1 MTRAIWTNA
10 RRKAEDANNLVN
22 HICFDCCSQSVGVLK
37 ADVHET
43 KDAPK
48 ANRERGKHKPRRSI
62 ARSARETGRKRIR
75 QTEKARNSA
84 LVDDIVIKAIAM
96 IVATSQTVG
105 GRLVEIALVRLFS
118 RREFSCGMARH
129 GTARHGTARHFSCGA
144 NPTPH
149 IHICFDACR
158 RAAAAAAA
166 AANGSLCGPC
176 SRPRPCPCSQPPHFD
191 SDQAYRDEDAAH
203 DVAQI
208 ERRSQH

>member
-118 RREFSCGMARH
+118 RREFSCG
-129 GTARHGTARHFSCGA
+129 A

-158 RAAAAAAA
+158 RAAAAAA